1 MKNRTPLHLFVP
13 ASVIFLVALLPG
25 CGIFGG
31 SDNKPKPLPEIA
43 APFPAKVVWQ
53 ASVTKSDGF
62 AFTPVA
68 SQGVVYAAGADGT
81 IVGTGDGTGR
91 VESRINAGQ
100 KLSGGVG
107 YGDGKIVVG
116 TAKGE
121 VLAFESSGRAL
132 WKSAVGGE
140 VLAAPTVTTNFV
152 LARTA
157 DGRIFALNTLDGRRQ
172 WVYQRAA
179 PALTLRSSAGVVVS
193 RSTVY
198 AGFAGGKLVAL
209 EIESG
214 KPIWEATL
222 SQPRGATE
230 LERIADIGGLPVLDD
245 TRICASVYQGRS
257 GCVETLNGN
266 VLWSRELSSAYGFSV
281 DSRNVY
287 LSDDAGNVHALDK
300 RTGASVWKQDQ
311 LVKRRLGAP
320 VLFADKVW
328 VGDANGLVHILSV
341 DNGALIGR
349 VTTDGSAINAMIV
362 TDGQVVA
369 QTARGG
375 VFAIR

>member
-1 MKNRTPLHLFVP
+1 MKKYCRLLVP
-13 ASVIFLVALLPG
+13 VAIIALLPG

-31 SDNKPKPLPEIA
+31 SSKKPKPLPDIS
-43 APFPAKVVWQ
+43 APISAKVIWQ
-53 ASVTKSDGF
+53 ASATKSGGF
-62 AFTPVA
+62 AFTPA
-68 SQGVVYAAGADGT
+68 AAQGVIYAAGADGT

-91 VESRINAGQ
+91 VESRINTGQ

-107 YGDGKIVVG
+107 FGDAKIVVG

-132 WKSAVGGE
+132 WNSPVGGE
-140 VLAAPTVTTNFV
+140 VLAAPTLTANLV

-157 DGRIFALNTLDGRRQ
+157 DGRIFALNALDGRRR
-172 WVYQRAA
+172 WVYQRVS

-193 RSTVY
+193 RGTVY
-198 AGFAGGKLVAL
+198 AGFAGGKLVAIEL
-209 EIESG
+209 ESG

-230 LERIADIGGLPVLDD
+230 LERIADIGGQPVLDD

-266 VLWSRELSSAYGFSV
+266 VLWSRELSSATSMGV
-281 DSRNVY
+281 DSRNLY

-300 RTGASVWKQDQ
+300 VTGASVWKQDQ
-311 LVKRRLGAP
+311 LALRRLGAP
-320 VLFADKVW
+320 VLFSGKVW
-328 VGDANGLVHILSV
+328 VGDASGLVHILSI

-349 VTTDGSAINAMIV
+349 VSTDGSAINALIAV
-362 TDGQVVA
+362 EGQLIA
-369 QTARGG
+369 QTANGG
-375 VFAIR
+375 IFAIR